1 MSSYQGLVDIVNQL
15 EHDQSLFQA
24 ELGNELPGAL
34 HAELVELGDVMSRIL
49 RVFVDKGKMFSD
61 QQQPNV
67 LGKMIEAAHD
77 YIALLMPAKVCG
89 GFCPCLKP
97 ARSGPE
103 YEKRYL
109 MSRTKVVSA
118 TFLAHSILIENK
130 AEKFNMDSMHF
141 ADFANKM
148 NNIFNVLS
156 SISTKGGDE
165 SRENARGELL
175 NSLEMVNRFMKSF
188 EEETNDFKAECRR
201 RLASTNELLTS
212 RTASGSDGGAITR
225 RVLVKAQSSLQ
236 EIMNTAAAVSLQKAK
251 ESMQVIVDE

>member
-1 MSSYQGLVDIVNQL
+1 MSNYQGLVEAVNQV

-34 HAELVELGDVMSRIL
+34 HAELVELGSIMARIL
-49 RVFVDKGKMFSD
+49 RVFVDKGKFFSD

-67 LGKMIEAAHD
+67 LGKMIEAVHD
-77 YIALLMPAKVCG
+77 YISLLMPAKVCG

-109 MSRTKVVSA
+109 MSRTKVVSV

-130 AEKFNMDSMHF
+130 AEKYNMDSMHF

-156 SISTKGGDE
+156 SISTKGNDDQ
-165 SRENARGELL
+165 RENTRGELL
-175 NSLEMVNRFMKSF
+175 NALEMVNRFMKSF
-188 EEETNDFKAECRR
+188 DEETTDFKAECRR
-201 RLASTNELLTS
+201 RLTSTNELLTT
-212 RTASGSDGGAITR
+212 RPADGGAITR

-236 EIMNTAAAVSLQKAK
+236 EIMNTAAALSLQRAR
-251 ESMQVIVDE
+251 EAMQVIIRAY